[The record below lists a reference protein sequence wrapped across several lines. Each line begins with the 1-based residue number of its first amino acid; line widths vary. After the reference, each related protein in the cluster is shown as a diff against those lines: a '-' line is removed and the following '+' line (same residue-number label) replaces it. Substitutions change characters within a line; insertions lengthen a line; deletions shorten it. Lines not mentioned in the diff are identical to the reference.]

1 MFDTAPDRSGVET
14 IANRIIMNNKEQAI
28 KYKRQ
33 TASRYLPID
42 AAEMTSKIMKT
53 DFYSVSTKLDGH
65 LYLMGFDGKRLELIN
80 HGGNSISDLPLLS
93 EGLGLL
99 KANCKDVLLAG
110 ELYLYKKGGRTRSF
124 DLAAALAKKSPDIR
138 FAAFDILSLDG
149 AAVRLDIKELNEKL
163 KSILSGGTSVH
174 PVNSSVVESRKDI
187 VTLYEDRVVT
197 SGNEGLV
204 IRSDNGPIY
213 KVKPLITLDAVI
225 LGYAEGEGSRAGM
238 LKEVLV
244 GLNTGPN
251 EYLLLTKIGNGYTV
265 SERKSLLKE
274 LATNKVDSSYI
285 EASGSNVAFTMVA
298 PTQVIEFSCLDVFT
312 ENSKGLIR
320 KREISFKNGSY
331 TALGK
336 QPMASV
342 ISPVYVNMRAD
353 KKADTDDTG
362 LTQITKIVT
371 LDASNSKK
379 EILKNSEVIAR
390 EVYVKA
396 RKGMKMVRKFMLLKT
411 NKEHSDEYPAYVY
424 HYTDFSPGR
433 AEMLKKEVK
442 VSNSKK
448 QIQGIFD
455 AEVLENV
462 KKGWEKA

>member
-1 MFDTAPDRSGVET
+1 MSNE
-14 IANRIIMNNKEQAI
+14 EQAI

-42 AAEMTSKIMKT
+42 AAEMTSKIMEA

-65 LYLMGFDGKRLELIN
+65 LYLLGFDGKDLELIN
-80 HGGNSISDLPLLS
+80 HGGNSITDLPLLS
-93 EGLGLL
+93 EALGLL

-110 ELYLYKKGGRTRSF
+110 ELYLYTEGKRTRSF
-124 DLAAALAKKSPDIR
+124 DLSAALADKSPDIR
-138 FAAFDILSLDG
+138 FAAFDIISLDG
-149 AAVRLDIKELNEKL
+149 AAVSLDVKALDEKL
-163 KSILSGGTSVH
+163 NALLAGGTSVH
-174 PVNSSVVESRKDI
+174 PVNSSVVESRKDM
-187 VTLYEDRVVT
+187 VALYEDRVVK

-225 LGYAEGEGSRAGM
+225 LGYAEGEGGRAGM

-251 EYLLLTKIGNGYTV
+251 EYLLLTKVGNGYTED
-265 SERKSLLKE
+265 ERKQLFTE

-298 PTQVIEFSCLDVFT
+298 PTQVIEFSCLDVFS
-312 ENSKGLIR
+312 ENSKGSIR
-320 KREISFKNGSY
+320 KMKISFKEGSY

-342 ISPVYVNMRAD
+342 IAPVYVKMRTD
-353 KKADTDDTG
+353 KKADTEDTG
-362 LTQITKIVT
+362 LTQITKIVM
-371 LDASNSKK
+371 LDTGSAEK

-396 RKGMKMVRKFMLLKT
+396 SKGMKMVRKFMLWKT

-424 HYTDFSPGR
+424 HYTDFSAGR
-433 AEMLKKEVK
+433 AEMLKKEIK

-448 QIQGIFD
+448 QIEEIFA
-455 AEVLENV
+455 AEVLANV
-462 KKGWEKA
+462 KKGWEKV